1 MGAAAIGTP
10 EYERAMKAYNDG
22 GEILIE
28 DLRDMLKAM
37 MGRDARVGDVH
48 RLEGHNTLSFDIDKL
63 MGTIKAQSVYQ
74 NQSTEAAVE
83 LKQLWRDFRNK
94 RFGSLGVRD
103 MNYAQDTLDTAKYAM
118 QLQRNIIGEQIDI
131 ATGSSDLL
139 AGLTE
144 TARRSVM
151 DEVRTHLLGEFTVSP
166 QLGGFKGADSLEN
179 LFLNTNFLELL
190 EGEKSIGS
198 VLAALERG
206 GEHTADVDAMLNAYL
221 SEYINNDLLK
231 IRRLPTAGQSFD
243 SLSPQAAEL
252 LKQKSVEIQDRLI
265 ETGHMSKAGYKYS
278 QFAEYMRARIAR
290 SSSVTPVT
298 NVGDVSGLSDEL
310 FGYLS
315 ENVEG
320 RRKMTVSVTLDELI
334 NELRSGL
341 NRLRKSSC
349 SICAQRWFY
358 CWNN

>member
-1 MGAAAIGTP
+1 MV
-10 EYERAMKAYNDG
+10 
-22 GEILIE
+22 GEIVIE

-48 RLEGHNTLSFDIDKL
+48 RLEGHNALSFDIDKL
-63 MGTIKAQSVYQ
+63 MQTIKAQPVYQ
-74 NQSTEAAVE
+74 NQSTEAAIE
-83 LKQLWRDFRNK
+83 LKELWRDFRNK

-131 ATGSSDLL
+131 AIGDSSLL
-139 AGLTE
+139 TGLTE

-190 EGEKSIGS
+190 EGEKDIAK

-206 GEHTADVDAMLNAYL
+206 GEHTADVDAILNAYL
-221 SEYINNDLLK
+221 SEYINNDVLK

-243 SLSPQAAEL
+243 TLSPQAAAL
-252 LKQKSVEIQDRLI
+252 LKEKSVAIQDRLVD
-265 ETGHMSKAGYKYS
+265 TGHMRKATDKYS

-290 SSSVTPVT
+290 SSSVTPTT
-298 NVGDVSGLSDEL
+298 NVSDVSGLSKEL
-310 FGYLS
+310 FDYLS
-315 ENVEG
+315 TSVEG
-320 RRKMTVSVTLDELI
+320 RRKMTVSVTLDELVDK
-334 NELRSGL
+334 LR
-341 NRLRKSSC
+341 NRFDR
-349 SICAQRWFY
+349 
-358 CWNN
+358 